1 MGRWIVN
8 SVSQGV
14 ASSEAELVRSLEG
27 STLPSS
33 EAEVRFAVEGLG
45 SGGNSASLEATPRQ
59 LELAT
64 HLLTGPS
71 DRSINCQPL
80 HHGVRTQTMSGHHV
94 AQQP

>member
-14 ASSEAELVRSLEG
+14 ASSEAELVRSPEG

-45 SGGNSASLEATPRQ
+45 EGASSETEIVSRVRGGGLRMGRTA
-59 LELAT
+59 ELGCE
-64 HLLTGPS
+64 LGLFPFGSEENCGP
-71 DRSINCQPL
+71 
-80 HHGVRTQTMSGHHV
+80 
-94 AQQP
+94 